1 MAAEYEQAAIRLHG
15 HFTKR
20 HGRIAESPGVKAMA
34 FARRTHGTWP
44 WIDDERRVVWVTRDP
59 TVSVAMLESVLAAS
73 HSFAIR
79 EVHGPGNALNRCERY
94 FSGVKQFPSV
104 VSTALEDTKPG
115 GLALEVAL
123 RIAIPVGRR
132 TVRLG
137 AEEKPL
143 LRIEMARPNSSDA
156 DGGVDFEPCHL
167 GFDPLPGAGSSPWD
181 ASAAVANQSPYE
193 LSAKYGPRPTNPTTA
208 IDRSGSLPNTF
219 LAYDEDTLQGR
230 VSLRKFFECAKTGPA
245 DDAPIG
251 DRRLHCASS
260 FGPDLF
266 RSRDLGM
273 LQAT

>member
-1 MAAEYEQAAIRLHG
+1 MASSSFPRSSRRHLKTRNRAA
-15 HFTKR
+15 
-20 HGRIAESPGVKAMA
+20 
-34 FARRTHGTWP
+34 
-44 WIDDERRVVWVTRDP
+44 
-59 TVSVAMLESVLAAS
+59 
-73 HSFAIR
+73 
-79 EVHGPGNALNRCERY
+79 C
-94 FSGVKQFPSV
+94 
-104 VSTALEDTKPG
+104 
-115 GLALEVAL
+115 ALEVAL

-230 VSLRKFFECAKTGPA
+230 VSLRKF
-245 DDAPIG
+245 
-251 DRRLHCASS
+251 S
-260 FGPDLF
+260 
-266 RSRDLGM
+266 
-273 LQAT
+273 